1 MLLAIFGSLAVLLA
15 AGLLC
20 QTVGRYRDRR
30 RFPPPG
36 RLVDIGSRRLHL
48 YEQGTGSPAVILEA
62 GIAGSSLGWALVQPE
77 IAKTTRVCSYD
88 RAGLGWSDASSFVPS
103 VFDAIEDLRA
113 LLSRANVPPPYVL
126 VGHSF
131 GGLLVRAYAHR
142 MPEEVAGLVLID
154 PVSIVYWSECPSRE
168 RARLAIG
175 ARFSRRGALL
185 ARLGIVRLAL
195 SALLHGG
202 RLLPKLISRVSTG
215 KGRGTVERLV
225 GEVRKLPREVWP
237 SVASHWSDP
246 KCFRA
251 MAAALE
257 SLPACAQDS
266 LAATVPA
273 QIPVVVLSAASATQL
288 ELQERERWV
297 RECRNGTH
305 VHVANTG
312 HWIQLEQP
320 EVVVDA
326 VCKLVLSLRVEG
338 VNRFV

>member
-1 MLLAIFGSLAVLLA
+1 MLLAIFTSLAVLLA
-15 AGLLC
+15 AGLLY
-20 QTVGRYRDRR
+20 QSAGRYRDRR

-36 RLVDIGSRRLHL
+36 RLINIGSRRLHL

-77 IAKTTRVCSYD
+77 IAKITRVCSYD
-88 RAGLGWSDASSFVPS
+88 RAGLGWSDASSFAPS
-103 VFDAIEDLRA
+103 VSDVIGDLRA
-113 LLSRANVPPPYVL
+113 LLLRANVPPPYVL

-131 GGLLVRAYAHR
+131 GGLLARAYAHS

-154 PVSIVYWSECPSRE
+154 PVSIAYWSECPSRE
-168 RARLAIG
+168 RTRLAIG
-175 ARFSRRGALL
+175 SRFSRRGALL

-195 SALLHGG
+195 FALLHGG
-202 RLLPKLISRVSTG
+202 RLLPKLISRASAG
-215 KGRGTVERLV
+215 RGRGTVERLV

-251 MAAALE
+251 MATALE
-257 SLPACAQDS
+257 SLPACAQHA
-266 LAATVPA
+266 LTATVTA

-288 ELQERERWV
+288 ELEERERWV
-297 RECRNGTH
+297 RESRNGTH
-305 VHVANTG
+305 VQVADSN

-326 VCKLVLSLRVEG
+326 VCRLVLSLRAG
-338 VNRFV
+338 GRH